1 MGMID
6 VADTHRQLKDAVLR
20 WTPEAGR
27 LSTAINGFMVI
38 RRIHENEVVQLF
50 EIPLVGITV
59 QGCNHA
65 IIGREQ
71 YEYGEGHCLITG
83 VDMLS
88 SSRILGVSQH
98 KPFLA
103 AALALNKQL
112 IEQLA
117 STMLPA
123 QRISAHHKAVAAVK
137 ADPRVLHA
145 FLRLL
150 HLLDEPEEIPVMA
163 PLIIQEIHH
172 RLLLGPQGEWL
183 RAVCASGSR
192 TNQIAR
198 AITWLREHYKEQ
210 LQVEALAHSVSM
222 ATSTFHRHFKEVTG
236 SSPLQFQKQLRL
248 HEAKRLMLFDKYD
261 VNNAAYAVGYESS
274 TQFIREYKREFGTS
288 PRRDVHKSLPFS
300 ALSIATAGL

>member
-6 VADTHRQLKDAVLR
+6 VADIHRQLKEAVLR

-27 LSTAINGFMVI
+27 LATAIDGFMVI

-65 IIGREQ
+65 IIGSEQ

-88 SSRILGVSQH
+88 SSRILGVSQD

-103 AALALNKQL
+103 AALALNKNL

-117 STMLPA
+117 TNMLPA
-123 QRISAHHKAVAAVK
+123 QRIGYHHKAVAAVE

-183 RAVCASGSR
+183 RAVCTSGSR
-192 TNQIAR
+192 TNQIAS

-248 HEAKRLMLFDKYD
+248 HEAKRLMLFEKHD

-274 TQFIREYKREFGTS
+274 TQFIREYKREFGTP
-288 PRRDVHKSLPFS
+288 PRKDVHKLLPFQTP
-300 ALSIATAGL
+300 SIATQAL